1 MAAKRRT
8 KASRQAKYVKPISAR
23 EYRIVCRHSA
33 SRLNKEPTM
42 PNHLLRPQ
50 GDFPSA
56 GLIRRFAAMFYDFLL
71 CVALLI
77 VVTFIYKLI
86 LMGFYGEAQ
95 LKQMSDA
102 GALDGDPLLSTLLF
116 LSLFGF
122 FAKFWTHNGQTL
134 GMQVWGLRIQNHD
147 GSAISLWQ
155 ALLRFLVAI
164 GSWLLCGLGFFWV
177 LWDKEKRS
185 WHDIYSESQV
195 VQLPKNIHKK

>member
-1 MAAKRRT
+1 
-8 KASRQAKYVKPISAR
+8 
-23 EYRIVCRHSA
+23 
-33 SRLNKEPTM
+33 M
-42 PNHLLRPQ
+42 PKHLLRPQ

-56 GLIRRFAAMFYDFLL
+56 GLTRRLAALFYDFLL
-71 CVALLI
+71 CIALLI

-116 LSLFGF
+116 FSLFGF

-134 GMQVWGLRIQNHD
+134 GMQVWCLLIQNAD
-147 GSAISLWQ
+147 GTAISLWQ
-155 ALLRFLVAI
+155 AMLRFLVAI
-164 GSWLLCGLGFFWV
+164 GSWLPLGLGYLWV
-177 LWDKEKRS
+177 LWDKQKRS
-185 WHDIYSESQV
+185 WHDIYSDSQV